1 MGIES
6 VAEIGSGR
14 QRERVR
20 ESLLVDGRQV
30 VPEAMAARLQ
40 RAQATEAGQAA
51 GSVKASSPVW
61 AVLVWTGPGPGL
73 AWHFWHLSLVGQ
85 NFRYMFGVGGWHCLG
100 GSFDSSSAHIVGFA
114 LG

>member
-1 MGIES
+1 MGDK
-6 VAEIGSGR
+6 
-14 QRERVR
+14 ERVR

-61 AVLVWTGPGPGL
+61 AVLAYPGL
-73 AWHFWHLSLVGQ
+73 DWAWAWPGTSGICRLWAKTFGICLGL
-85 NFRYMFGVGGWHCLG
+85 GVGIVLG
-100 GSFDSSSAHIVGFA
+100 NPSIQVRHT
-114 LG
+114 

>member
-1 MGIES
+1 MGDK
-6 VAEIGSGR
+6 
-14 QRERVR
+14 ERVR

-73 AWHFWHLSLVGQ
+73 ALLAFVACGPKLSVYVWGWGLALSWGILR
-85 NFRYMFGVGGWHCLG
+85 FKFGTHSRLCIGLG
-100 GSFDSSSAHIVGFA
+100 
-114 LG
+114 